1 MNVVTLIG
9 NLSSDV
15 ELRELDGGRRVGT
28 FRIAVN
34 RPTEG
39 TEADFFRVTVWE
51 RQAELCAQCLAKGRK
66 VGIEGRLR
74 TNRWEDGDGNKRSS
88 VEIVATRVEFLSP
101 PSDAKETPFDAAA
114 ATA

>member
-15 ELRELDGGRRVGT
+15 ELRDLDGGKRVGT
-28 FRIAVN
+28 FRLAVN
-34 RPTEG
+34 RPTDG
-39 TEADFFRVTVWE
+39 GEADFFRVTVWE
-51 RQAELCAQCLAKGRK
+51 RQAELCAQYLAKGRK

-88 VEIVATRVEFLSP
+88 VEIVANRVEFLSP
-101 PSDAKETPFDAAA
+101 PAAAPETPFDACAPP
-114 ATA
+114 

>member
-15 ELRELDGGRRVGT
+15 ELRELDGGKRVGT
-28 FRIAVN
+28 FRLAVN

-39 TEADFFRVTVWE
+39 AEADFFRVTVWE
-51 RQAELCAQCLAKGRK
+51 RQAELCAQYLAKGRK

-88 VEIVATRVEFLSP
+88 VEIVASRVEFLSP